1 MCLGTALLRNRVRP
15 GRKAATVL
23 ATSVGAAAVATTAL
37 AGPAEAA
44 ANHTVW
50 DRVAHCES
58 GNRWHINTGNG
69 YYGGLQ
75 FSRAPGRAYG
85 GNKYASRADHASRAE
100 QIQVARRVLK
110 RQGAGAWP
118 VCGPR
123 AGLSKSSGHATS
135 ARLPANAGN
144 GMTSGSAPKSTHKKS
159 THKKV
164 DAQEVDAQEG
174 DAPRRRAARPRAHL
188 RRAQRRHA
196 EPIAQRFHV
205 HGGWHALYRAN
216 RSHLHNPNVLRV
228 GQHLRHPVSRTR
240 IVPRPGPGPLRRPG
254 PSSCPDAAR

>member
-1 MCLGTALLRNRVRP
+1 MASRTYVPRHSAAPAP
-15 GRKAATVL
+15 GKSGARKAATVV
-23 ATSVGAAAVATTAL
+23 ATSVGAAAVATTAF

-44 ANHTVW
+44 GNHTVW

-75 FSRAPGRAYG
+75 FSSGTWSAYG
-85 GNKYASRADHASRAE
+85 GHKYASRADRASRAE

-123 AGLSKSSGHATS
+123 GGLSKSSGHATA

-144 GMTSGSAPKSTHKKS
+144 GMTSGSAAPKKKAHKKVAAKKV

-164 DAQEVDAQEG
+164 THKAKSRSTHKHTYVVRHG
-174 DAPRRRAARPRAHL
+174 DTLSAIAH
-188 RRAQRRHA
+188 
-196 EPIAQRFHV
+196 RFHV
-205 HGGWHALYRAN
+205 SGGWHALFRAN
-216 RSHLHNPNVLRV
+216 RTHLHNPNVLRV
-228 GQHLRHPVSRTR
+228 GQHLLIP
-240 IVPRPGPGPLRRPG
+240 
-254 PSSCPDAAR
+254 